1 MPDRPGR
8 RSGRPPRT
16 ISQILQ
22 GVMTKVLDSKTEGEA
37 QGRLERRSPWEL
49 ANEQRSL
56 ISQILELNRRQ
67 HELATG
73 RESTLQRWRMAQR
86 APPRVVIVS
95 NRLPISVKRGS
106 DGQLEFSVSSGGM
119 VSALLGVQHMRMVWV
134 GWCELEDATAEEM
147 QMVRRHMLR
156 RGCVPIF
163 LEPKVAR
170 GYYNGFCNDVLWPLF
185 HYVSRSPDEEGT
197 GAMEQQQ
204 WQAYCKANAKFA
216 ETVAAVARS
225 EDVVWVHDYHL
236 MLLPSLL
243 RQLLPRLKIGWF
255 LHTPWP
261 SSEVF
266 RMLPVRREI
275 LRGQRVA
282 GPSPPCLRAA
292 PRRPP
297 WPPRPAC
304 TPSGRP
310 RPRLRPPARR
320 LHRLEARRGLRS
332 PPRAAPKDEA
342 ASALCSGQARPAG
355 GRPARLPRV
364 RVRAPLLARLHA
376 SARQRSLAQGRTS
389 QVGAARG
396 S

>member
-1 MPDRPGR
+1 
-8 RSGRPPRT
+8 
-16 ISQILQ
+16 
-22 GVMTKVLDSKTEGEA
+22 MTKVLDGKTEGEA

-185 HYVSRSPDEEGT
+185 HYVSRSPDEEG
-197 GAMEQQQ
+197 
-204 WQAYCKANAKFA
+204 
-216 ETVAAVARS
+216 S
-225 EDVVWVHDYHL
+225 E
-236 MLLPSLL
+236 
-243 RQLLPRLKIGWF
+243 
-255 LHTPWP
+255 
-261 SSEVF
+261 
-266 RMLPVRREI
+266 
-275 LRGQRVA
+275 
-282 GPSPPCLRAA
+282 
-292 PRRPP
+292 
-297 WPPRPAC
+297 
-304 TPSGRP
+304 
-310 RPRLRPPARR
+310 
-320 LHRLEARRGLRS
+320 
-332 PPRAAPKDEA
+332 
-342 ASALCSGQARPAG
+342 QAR
-355 GRPARLPRV
+355 
-364 RVRAPLLARLHA
+364 A
-376 SARQRSLAQGRTS
+376 SAR
-389 QVGAARG
+389 ARLG
-396 S
+396 LGLR